1 MGIYMKRKSFRGKK
15 YRKLRRNIDPER
27 FIKSLNPIEIMKHQY
42 RTVLL
47 ITDYN
52 LKKDNK

>member
-1 MGIYMKRKSFRGKK
+1 MKRKSFRGKK